1 MTDSENTGQQVLLGC
16 VADDFTG
23 ATDLANTLVKNGL
36 STVQLLGVPA
46 AETAVPD
53 AGAVVVALKSRTNP
67 VRDAVSQSLAA
78 LDWLRRAGAEQM
90 FFKYCSTFD
99 STEEGNIG
107 PVAEAFLEAL
117 GADFTIACPAFP
129 TNGRTIYQGHLFV
142 GATLL
147 SESSMRDHPLTP
159 MTDANLMRFLGQ
171 QTSAPVGLVGYETVA
186 AGAEAI
192 RAAFDRLRAEGIRMA
207 IVDAVTDGHLRV
219 IGAACAELSLVTGG
233 SGVALG
239 LPDNFR
245 RAGRLRDT
253 GPADFVPPV
262 PGPAV
267 VISGSCSP
275 ATLAQVATMQE
286 VCPTF
291 VIEPLKLAA
300 GRDLVT
306 EALDWARPRLG
317 DRPVLISASA
327 PPEKVREVQGKLG
340 VMAAGELVERAFAGI
355 AKGLAGAGVRRWVVA
370 GGETSGSVVSAL
382 GVRALRIGPEI
393 APGVPCTV
401 SMDEPPLALALKSGN
416 FGGPEFFFEA
426 LDAMP

>member
-1 MTDSENTGQQVLLGC
+1 MTDSDNTGQQVLLGC

-23 ATDLANTLVKNGL
+23 ATDLANTLVQNGL
-36 STVQLLGVPA
+36 STVQLLGVPD

-67 VRDAVSQSLAA
+67 VREAVSQSLAA
-78 LDWLRRAGAEQM
+78 IDWLRRAGAEQL

-99 STEEGNIG
+99 STEDGNIG

-142 GATLL
+142 GAALL

-159 MTDANLMRFLGQ
+159 MTDANLVRFLGQ
-171 QTSAPVGLVGYETVA
+171 QTKAPVGLVGFETVA
-186 AGAEAI
+186 AGAEEI
-192 RAAFDRLRAEGIRMA
+192 RDAFERLRAEGTRMA
-207 IVDAVTDGHLRV
+207 IVDAVTDDHLRA
-219 IGAACAELSLVTGG
+219 IGAACADLALVTGG

-245 RAGRLRDT
+245 RAGRLQDT
-253 GPADFVPPV
+253 GPADFVPQV

-275 ATLAQVATMQE
+275 ATLAQVATMREQ
-286 VCPTF
+286 CPTF
-291 VIEPLKLAA
+291 GIEPLELAA
-300 GRDLVT
+300 GRDLVA
-306 EALDWARPRLG
+306 EALDWARPRL
-317 DRPVLISASA
+317 DDQPILISASA
-327 PPEKVREVQGKLG
+327 PPEKVREVQDKLG

-355 AKGLAGAGVRRWVVA
+355 AKGLAEAGVRRWVVA